1 MKRIGTKLLLP
12 FLPILFI
19 LTSYFEV
26 ILSLYNCASAS
37 NAMSLPPLWYQ
48 SHSFLVGDSVV
59 VFSISPSVSTRKFG
73 AQLLCPLL
81 TIVGATLVVK

>member
-12 FLPILFI
+12 FLPILFN

-26 ILSLYNCASAS
+26 ILSQYNYASAS

-48 SHSFLVGDSVV
+48 SHSFLAGDIVV
-59 VFSISPSVSTRKFG
+59 VFFVSPSVSTRNFG